1 MESGNSGMDHALRVD
16 EHVAATLKATFK
28 DGNQLQPAPC

>member
-1 MESGNSGMDHALRVD
+1 MESENPGMDHALRVD
-16 EHVAATLKATFK
+16 EHVAATPEATFK